1 MEAKKET
8 LKFHTLVCACL
19 HNLCIGLNNPALTNF
34 DLSKR
39 DRKTQKEIQ

>member
-8 LKFHTLVCACL
+8 LKFHTLVCVCL
-19 HNLCIGLNNPALTNF
+19 HNLCIGLNDSVLTNF